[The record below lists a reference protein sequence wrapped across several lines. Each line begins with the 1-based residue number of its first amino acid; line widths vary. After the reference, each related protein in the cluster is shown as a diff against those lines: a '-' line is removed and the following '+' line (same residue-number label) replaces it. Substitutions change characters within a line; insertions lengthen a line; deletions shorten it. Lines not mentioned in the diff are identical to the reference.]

1 MADKG
6 AAAFLP
12 YGRQVIED
20 DDIEAVAQA
29 LRADLLTTGPRVAAF
44 EEAFAARVGARHAVA
59 CSNGTAALHLAMM
72 ALGLKRGQ
80 VCIAPSL
87 TFLAT
92 ANCARFEDAEVQ
104 FADVDPNT
112 GLMTP
117 ESLEMAISRLN
128 EQGAGAAKLRAV
140 LPVHYGGNPA
150 DLPRIRALAE
160 AAGAVV
166 VEDACHGLGTAM
178 DFGTGREQ
186 IGDCTHGAMA
196 TFSFHP
202 VKTIACG
209 EGGMV
214 TTNDPVL
221 AERLMRLRSHGMV
234 RQPDAFSLTA
244 MAFDK
249 TEDGGRDA
257 NPWFYEMPQIG
268 YNYRLPDVLCA
279 LGISQLAKLDRFA
292 ARRRTLAALYR
303 QHLAELAP
311 AVSLVATPRGA
322 DPALHLMVAL
332 IDFKAVGL
340 SRKQVMDGLA
350 ARGIGSQV
358 HYIPVHRQPYYQDR
372 YGLIDLPGADA
383 FYSRCLSLPLF
394 AGMEDGDP
402 ERVVI
407 ALRAVL
413 GL

>member
-1 MADKG
+1 
-6 AAAFLP
+6 LP
-12 YGRQVIED
+12 YGRQVIEE
-20 DDIEAVAQA
+20 DDIAAVAQA
-29 LRADLLTTGPRVAAF
+29 LRADLLTTGPRVGAF
-44 EEAFAARVGARHAVA
+44 EEAFAAQVGSRHAVA

-92 ANCARFEDAEVQ
+92 ANCARFEDAEVM
-104 FADVDPNT
+104 FADVDPGT

-117 ESLEMAISRLN
+117 QTLEMAISRVQDHGGG
-128 EQGAGAAKLRAV
+128 EAKLRAV

-150 DLPRIRALAE
+150 DLPSIRALAE
-160 AAGAVV
+160 GAGAVV

-178 DFGTGREQ
+178 DFGSGREQ
-186 IGDCTHGAMA
+186 IGDCTHSAMS

-221 AERLMRLRSHGMV
+221 AERLTRLRSHGMV
-234 RQPDAFSLTA
+234 RQPEAFSLTA
-244 MAFDK
+244 MAFDE
-249 TEDGGRDA
+249 TMDGARQA

-279 LGISQLAKLDRFA
+279 LGISQLAKLDRFT
-292 ARRRTLAALYR
+292 ARRRALAALYR
-303 QHLAELAP
+303 QQMVGLAP
-311 AVSLVATPRGA
+311 VVSMVATPQGA
-322 DPALHLMVAL
+322 DPALHLMVVL

-350 ARGIGSQV
+350 ARGTGSQV

-383 FYSRCLSLPLF
+383 FYSRCLSLPLY
-394 AGMEDGDP
+394 AGMAESDP
-402 ERVVI
+402 ERVVA

>member
-1 MADKG
+1 M
-6 AAAFLP
+6 P
-12 YGRQVIED
+12 YGRQVIEE
-20 DDIEAVAQA
+20 DDIAAVAQA
-29 LRADLLTTGPRVAAF
+29 LRADLLTTGPRVGAF
-44 EEAFAARVGARHAVA
+44 EEAFAAQVGSRHAVA

-92 ANCARFEDAEVQ
+92 ANCARFEDAEVM
-104 FADVDPNT
+104 FADVDPGT

-117 ESLEMAISRLN
+117 QTLEMAISRVQDHGGG
-128 EQGAGAAKLRAV
+128 EAKLRAV

-150 DLPRIRALAE
+150 DLPSIRALAE
-160 AAGAVV
+160 GAGAVV

-178 DFGTGREQ
+178 DFGSGREQ
-186 IGDCTHGAMA
+186 IGDCTHSAMS

-221 AERLMRLRSHGMV
+221 AERLTRLRSHGMV
-234 RQPDAFSLTA
+234 RQPEAFSLTA
-244 MAFDK
+244 MAFDE
-249 TEDGGRDA
+249 TMDGARQA

-279 LGISQLAKLDRFA
+279 LGISQLAKLDRFT
-292 ARRRTLAALYR
+292 ARRRALAALYR
-303 QHLAELAP
+303 QQMVGLAP
-311 AVSLVATPRGA
+311 VVSMVATPQGA
-322 DPALHLMVAL
+322 DPALHLMVVL

-383 FYSRCLSLPLF
+383 FYSRCLSLPLY
-394 AGMEDGDP
+394 AGMAESDP
-402 ERVVI
+402 ERVVA